1 MLKGLKIKPKIEDKI
16 LADDPILNFQDI
28 DLKP

>member
-1 MLKGLKIKPKIEDKI
+1 MLKGLKIKPKIEEKI
-16 LADDPILNFQDI
+16 LMDDPILKFEDF